1 MKISNIILA
10 FGLLFFAACGGKT
23 TTEEHGHEHGPGAD
37 HSHGADGHS
46 HEAGDNTEQEEFTI
60 TSDTTK
66 TRSTVI
72 H

>member
-1 MKISNIILA
+1 MKISNIILTV
-10 FGLLFFAACGGKT
+10 GLLILTACGGKT
-23 TTEEHGHEHGPGAD
+23 STEEHGHEHGPGAD

-46 HEAGDNTEQEEFTI
+46 HEAGDNKDQEEFTI
-60 TSDTTK
+60 ANDSTK